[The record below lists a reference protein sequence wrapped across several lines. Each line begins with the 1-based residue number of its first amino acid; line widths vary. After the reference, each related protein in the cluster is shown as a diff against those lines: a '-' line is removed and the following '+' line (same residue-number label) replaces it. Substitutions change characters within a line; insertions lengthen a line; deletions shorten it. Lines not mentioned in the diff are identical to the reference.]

1 MSIERNVVR
10 TYALPI
16 REVREA
22 IIAYLKAKNMP
33 TPSYVGDTSDTKWSA
48 TQDGGIRVEW
58 TEKDEM

>member
-10 TYALPI
+10 TYSIPI

-22 IIAYLKAKNMP
+22 VIQYLKAKNMP
-33 TPSYVGDTSDTKWSA
+33 TPIYVGDTPDTKWSS
-48 TQDGGIRVEW
+48 TLDGGLQVQW